1 MTDKTEQP
9 TVPQTPPK
17 EGQPAAVIPQSKP
30 VNTVL
35 HLSLVAKE
43 AIVIGIDMNGQFFY
57 QMSGTTHYNALR
69 HIAAAQVAFFHLAH
83 PGFHV
88 PKPSPAQPEI
98 KAEVQPDLQE
108 KK

>member
-1 MTDKTEQP
+1 MIEEQKQP
-9 TVPQTPPK
+9 TVPQTPSK
-17 EGQPAAVIPQSKP
+17 EGQPAAVIPEPKP
-30 VNTVL
+30 TPANTVL
-35 HLSLVAKE
+35 HLGLVARE

-88 PKPSPAQPEI
+88 PKPSPAPS
-98 KAEVQPDLQE
+98 EVQPDSQE